1 MSTATHGNQAP
12 VVDANAAADDAAP
25 APKRLIECVVDL
37 RWRDLDVLNHVNN
50 SAFLTYI
57 EEARLQWF
65 GQLQGPWFG
74 ETWMPVVAAVHV
86 NYRAQLAWPGRIAV
100 QLYCGR
106 IGKSSLTLAHR
117 IVDANDANDAND
129 AQKLY
134 SDGHTVLVWVNPADG
149 KSVAL
154 PESVRKACA

>member
-1 MSTATHGNQAP
+1 M
-12 VVDANAAADDAAP
+12 NAATRSGDAHARAADAPAASDPAP
-25 APKRLIECVVDL
+25 APKRLIDCVIDL
-37 RWRDLDVLNHVNN
+37 RWRDLDALNHVNN

-100 QLYCGR
+100 QLYCER
-106 IGKSSLTLAHR
+106 LGKSSLTVAHR
-117 IVDANDANDAND
+117 IVDANDAE
-129 AQKLY
+129 KLY

>member
-1 MSTATHGNQAP
+1 MSAAAANGDAP
-12 VVDANAAADDAAP
+12 TVDAHAAAASAAAP

-37 RWRDLDVLNHVNN
+37 RWRDLDALNHVNN

-74 ETWMPVVAAVHV
+74 ETWMPVVAAVHI

-100 QLYCGR
+100 QLYCER
-106 IGKSSLTLAHR
+106 LGKSSLTVAHR
-117 IVDANDANDAND
+117 IVDANDAE
-129 AQKLY
+129 KLY

>member
-1 MSTATHGNQAP
+1 MSASTLGS
-12 VVDANAAADDAAP
+12 DAAGSAASDPAP
-25 APKRLIECVVDL
+25 APKRLIECALDL
-37 RWRDLDVLNHVNN
+37 RWRDLDALNHVNN

-65 GQLQGPWFG
+65 GQLHGPWFG
-74 ETWMPVVAAVHV
+74 ETWMPVVAAIHV

-100 QLYCGR
+100 QLYCER
-106 IGKSSLTLAHR
+106 VGKSSLTLAHR
-117 IVDANDANDAND
+117 IVDATDAE
-129 AQKLY
+129 KLY

-154 PESVRKACA
+154 PDAVRAACG